1 MVCQDKSSENFGI
14 KVNSVS
20 IFILC
25 NSVLYS
31 SYVCAKCEVK
41 LLENEVRYR
50 FRLTL
55 VICDSTTHS
64 VVTVFGT
71 CLEQFFGCTASYFN
85 K

>member
-1 MVCQDKSSENFGI
+1 MKC
-14 KVNSVS
+14 VS
-20 IFILC
+20 IYILYD
-25 NSVLYS
+25 SVLYF
-31 SYVCAKCEVK
+31 SYVCAKCDVK

-55 VICDSTTHS
+55 VICDSTAHS

-71 CLEQFFGCTASYFN
+71 CLEQFFGCTAAYLN